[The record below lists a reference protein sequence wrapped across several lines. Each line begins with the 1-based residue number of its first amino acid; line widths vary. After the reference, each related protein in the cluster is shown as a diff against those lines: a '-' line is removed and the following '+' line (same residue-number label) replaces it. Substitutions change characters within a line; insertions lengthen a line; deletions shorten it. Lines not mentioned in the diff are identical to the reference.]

1 MMIAIPLTVIGIM
14 PGFWILNQIMATPIS
29 GYDNPIYFTATA
41 MIGIIALAL
50 IIVFV
55 GTQLMAIL
63 FLMSEN
69 ERIQEEA
76 EKNFPPF

>member
-1 MMIAIPLTVIGIM
+1 MDYLI
-14 PGFWILNQIMATPIS
+14 F
-29 GYDNPIYFTATA
+29 
-41 MIGIIALAL
+41 GIIVLAL
-50 IIVFV
+50 LIVFV

-69 ERIQEEA
+69 DRIQQEA

>member
-1 MMIAIPLTVIGIM
+1 MDYLVIGV
-14 PGFWILNQIMATPIS
+14 
-29 GYDNPIYFTATA
+29 
-41 MIGIIALAL
+41 IALSL

-69 ERIQEEA
+69 EKLKVEV

>member
-1 MMIAIPLTVIGIM
+1 MDYLV
-14 PGFWILNQIMATPIS
+14 
-29 GYDNPIYFTATA
+29 
-41 MIGIIALAL
+41 IGIIALSL

-69 ERIQEEA
+69 ERISKEA

>member
-1 MMIAIPLTVIGIM
+1 MDYLV
-14 PGFWILNQIMATPIS
+14 
-29 GYDNPIYFTATA
+29 
-41 MIGIIALAL
+41 IGIIALAL
-50 IIVFV
+50 LIVFV

-69 ERIQEEA
+69 ERIQQEA

>member
-1 MMIAIPLTVIGIM
+1 MDYLV
-14 PGFWILNQIMATPIS
+14 
-29 GYDNPIYFTATA
+29 
-41 MIGIIALAL
+41 IGIIALAL

-69 ERIQEEA
+69 DRIQKEA

>member
-1 MMIAIPLTVIGIM
+1 MDYLV
-14 PGFWILNQIMATPIS
+14 
-29 GYDNPIYFTATA
+29 
-41 MIGIIALAL
+41 IGIIALAL

-69 ERIQEEA
+69 DRIQQEA

>member
-1 MMIAIPLTVIGIM
+1 MLANYLQHQRRNKMDYLVIGV
-14 PGFWILNQIMATPIS
+14 
-29 GYDNPIYFTATA
+29 
-41 MIGIIALAL
+41 IALAL
-50 IIVFV
+50 MIVFV

-69 ERIQEEA
+69 EKLQEEA

>member
-1 MMIAIPLTVIGIM
+1 MDYLV
-14 PGFWILNQIMATPIS
+14 
-29 GYDNPIYFTATA
+29 
-41 MIGIIALAL
+41 IGIIALAL

-69 ERIQEEA
+69 DRIQQEA
-76 EKNFPPF
+76 EKNLPPF

>member
-1 MMIAIPLTVIGIM
+1 MLANYSQHQRRNKMDYLV
-14 PGFWILNQIMATPIS
+14 
-29 GYDNPIYFTATA
+29 
-41 MIGIIALAL
+41 IGIIALAL
-50 IIVFV
+50 MIVFV

-69 ERIQEEA
+69 EKLQEEA

>member
-1 MMIAIPLTVIGIM
+1 MLANFLQHQRRNKMDYLV
-14 PGFWILNQIMATPIS
+14 
-29 GYDNPIYFTATA
+29 
-41 MIGIIALAL
+41 IGIIALAL

-69 ERIQEEA
+69 DRIQQEA

>member
-1 MMIAIPLTVIGIM
+1 MDYLVIGV
-14 PGFWILNQIMATPIS
+14 
-29 GYDNPIYFTATA
+29 
-41 MIGIIALAL
+41 IALAL
-50 IIVFV
+50 MIVFV

-69 ERIQEEA
+69 DRIQQEA

>member
-1 MMIAIPLTVIGIM
+1 MDYLVIGV
-14 PGFWILNQIMATPIS
+14 
-29 GYDNPIYFTATA
+29 
-41 MIGIIALAL
+41 IALSL

-69 ERIQEEA
+69 ERIQKEA
-76 EKNFPPF
+76 EKNSPPF

>member
-1 MMIAIPLTVIGIM
+1 MLANYSQHQRRNKMDYLVIGV
-14 PGFWILNQIMATPIS
+14 
-29 GYDNPIYFTATA
+29 
-41 MIGIIALAL
+41 IALAL
-50 IIVFV
+50 MIVFV